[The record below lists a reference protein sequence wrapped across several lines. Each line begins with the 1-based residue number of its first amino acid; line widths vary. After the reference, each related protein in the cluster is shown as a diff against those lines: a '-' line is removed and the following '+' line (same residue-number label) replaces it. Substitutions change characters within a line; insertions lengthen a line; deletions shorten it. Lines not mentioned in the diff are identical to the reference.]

1 MEEYPGR
8 EISSGP
14 SGPFSG
20 AGTMSPM
27 NLPPVAPFRP
37 QRAPWGAVEPDVL
50 IHQLEEMQVRGHPR
64 YADAKAGD
72 LYAAAELVQDTLNA
86 EMVTALAGLGLA
98 EPMLLPVVA
107 EEAHGTNAIPLV
119 LAQQMAAALGWPLE
133 TRIIQSNVVGR
144 TRKDGYYRLA
154 FQPLFDGAPDP
165 GRDYVLVDD
174 FIGQGAT
181 LANLRGHV
189 LAAGGRVPGITS
201 LTGKVVSAILALQPA
216 TLAVL
221 RQTHG
226 NDLENWWRQVF
237 GFGFECLT
245 ESEARYLIPRSDA
258 DRVREEI
265 LARLCQ

>member
-1 MEEYPGR
+1 MQKRPYLTPESG
-8 EISSGP
+8 SSTQVGEQC
-14 SGPFSG
+14 
-20 AGTMSPM
+20 TMAFM
-27 NLPPVAPFRP
+27 NSPPVAPFRP
-37 QRAPWGAVEPDVL
+37 HRVPWGAHEPDVL
-50 IHQLEEMQVRGHPR
+50 IHQFEEMQVRGHPR

-72 LYAAAELVQDTLNA
+72 LDAAAELVQDTLNP
-86 EMVTALAGLGLA
+86 EMVIALAGLGLA
-98 EPMLLPVVA
+98 RPMLLPVVA

-119 LAQQMAAALGWPLE
+119 LAQQVGAALGWPLE
-133 TRIIQSNVVGR
+133 TRVIQSNVVGR

-165 GRDYVLVDD
+165 DRDYVLVDD

-189 LAAGGRVPGITS
+189 LASGGRVPGITS
-201 LTGKVVSAILALQPA
+201 LTGKVVSATLALRPA
-216 TLAVL
+216 TLAEL

-226 NDLENWWRQVF
+226 DDLENWWRQVF
-237 GFGFECLT
+237 GFGFEHLT

-265 LARLCQ
+265 LARFRQ

>member
-1 MEEYPGR
+1 
-8 EISSGP
+8 
-14 SGPFSG
+14 
-20 AGTMSPM
+20 M
-27 NLPPVAPFRP
+27 NPPAVAPFRP
-37 QRAPWGAVEPDVL
+37 HRAPWDAHEADVL
-50 IHQLEEMQVRGHPR
+50 IHQADEMQVRGHPR

-72 LYAAAELVQDTLNA
+72 LDAAAELVQDTLNQA
-86 EMVTALAGLGLA
+86 TLTALAGQGLTQ
-98 EPMLLPVVA
+98 PMLLPVVA

-119 LAQQMAAALGWPLE
+119 LAQQIGAALDWPIE
-133 TRIIQSNVVGR
+133 TRVIQSNVVGR

-154 FQPLFDGAPDP
+154 FQPLFEGACDP
-165 GRDYVLVDD
+165 ARDYVLVDD

-201 LTGKVVSAILALQPA
+201 LTGKAVSVTLALRPA
-216 TLAVL
+216 TLAEL

-237 GFGFECLT
+237 GFGFEYLT

-265 LARLCQ
+265 LARLRQ